1 MTLMATE
8 EESAAIV
15 RLDHVSISFPV
26 YQVGSRSL
34 KKRVLFHGS
43 AGKIGRDANDQVV
56 VEALRDVSLSLT
68 AGDRLALIGANGAG
82 KTTLMRTI
90 AGIYEPIFGKV
101 ITRGRISPMFDIN
114 LGIDADLSGF
124 DNLRLRAL
132 LLGLPPAEIE
142 RRLPE
147 IVELTTVKNARP

>member
-1 MTLMATE
+1 MATE

-15 RLDHVSISFPV
+15 SLDQVSISFPV

-43 AGKIGRDANDQVV
+43 AGKIARDANDQVV

-82 KTTLMRTI
+82 RCRHC
-90 AGIYEPIFGKV
+90 A
-101 ITRGRISPMFDIN
+101 
-114 LGIDADLSGF
+114 
-124 DNLRLRAL
+124 
-132 LLGLPPAEIE
+132 
-142 RRLPE
+142 
-147 IVELTTVKNARP
+147 